1 MLKILKTPELT
12 FEKIRYKTNQKTEN
26 YINRLNKFWI
36 VLQAKC
42 DKEYDNQ
49 KGVINFKPTYI
60 NKKDLVEPGRSF
72 RTIDRYIQV
81 LKEDGYISTKIDTA
95 ESKDRKIGYSLFITL
110 YPDPS
115 FSHLTTKEK
124 RKNNS

>member
-12 FEKIRYKTNQKTEN
+12 FEKIRYKTNQK
-26 YINRLNKFWI
+26 

-81 LKEDGYISTKIDTA
+81 LKEDKYISTKIDIA
-95 ESKDRKIGYSLFITL
+95 ESKDRKIGYSFTL
-110 YPDPS
+110 S
-115 FSHLTTKEK
+115 
-124 RKNNS
+124 